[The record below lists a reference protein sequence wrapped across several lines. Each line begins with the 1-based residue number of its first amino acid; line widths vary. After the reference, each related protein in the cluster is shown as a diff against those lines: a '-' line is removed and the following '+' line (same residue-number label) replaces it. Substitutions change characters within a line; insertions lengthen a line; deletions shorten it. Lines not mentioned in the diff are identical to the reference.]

1 MLGGVDSCQ
10 GDSGGPMIDAET
22 KVKIIVIDIQF
33 KIEIRSVK
41 FLMFN
46 NLLQ

>member
-22 KVKIIVIDIQF
+22 KVKIIVIDVQF
-33 KIEIRSVK
+33 KIEP
-41 FLMFN
+41 LW
-46 NLLQ
+46 NLQY